1 MERKAQSVKERCIE
15 QSHRK
20 TVFLS
25 TKASAEACISSLNQ
39 LRLHKLDQS
48 VTMSH
53 LKEGDLAPAFSATK
67 EKGQTVNLSDYKGK
81 KLVLYFYP
89 KDDTPGCTA
98 ESCSLRDG
106 YPRFQAQG
114 YEILGVSP
122 DSVKKHVKFQEK
134 YNLPFN
140 LLADE
145 DHAVAAACGVWG
157 AKKFRGRA

>member
-1 MERKAQSVKERCIE
+1 MPTIQA
-15 QSHRK
+15 
-20 TVFLS
+20 
-25 TKASAEACISSLNQ
+25 
-39 LRLHKLDQS
+39 
-48 VTMSH
+48 
-53 LKEGDLAPAFSATK
+53 GDAAPDFSALN
-67 EKGQTVNLSDYKGK
+67 EKGQTVHLADYRGK

-98 ESCSLRDG
+98 EACSLRDG

-134 YNLPFN
+134 YHLPFN

-145 DHAVAAACGVWG
+145 DHAVSEAYGVWG
-157 AKKFRGRA
+157 EKKFMGRAYMGINRTTFVIDENGKVERVISKVDNENHSEQLLGK